1 MNAPLAATAAALVP
15 DLKGKAVLITG
26 GSTGI
31 GAAAARAFGQ
41 NGAKVALNFNA
52 NAEEAGKVAA
62 DIERAGGK
70 AVLVRG
76 DVTKSGVAAQ
86 VVAETVKAFG
96 RLDVLINNA
105 GALIKR
111 TPVADYTDE
120 YVDAV
125 LELNVK
131 QVVRFM
137 REAAVQMRR
146 QGGGGAIVN
155 VSSIAARVA
164 LPLYGPYA
172 ASKYALEALS
182 DALRREQRDVRVI
195 LVQPGAIVNVSS
207 IAARHGG
214 GPGSVIYAAAK
225 GFVATATRGWAKEL
239 VRDRIRVNAVSP
251 GVIMTPF
258 HERYSTPE
266 QLAAM
271 QTTIPMDRLGTP
283 DECVGAFLYLASE
296 ALSGYVTGQ
305 IIEVNGGQY
314 MP

>member
-76 DVTKSGVAAQ
+76 DVTKSEVAAQ

-111 TPVADYTDE
+111 TPVADYTDD

-146 QGGGGAIVN
+146 QGGG
-155 VSSIAARVA
+155 
-164 LPLYGPYA
+164 
-172 ASKYALEALS
+172 
-182 DALRREQRDVRVI
+182 
-195 LVQPGAIVNVSS
+195 GAIVNVSS

-258 HERYSTPE
+258 HERYSTAE

>member
-52 NAEEAGKVAA
+52 NAEEAGKVAG
-62 DIERAGGK
+62 DVERAGGK

-76 DVTKSGVAAQ
+76 DVTKSGVAAE

-111 TPVADYTDE
+111 TPVADYTDD

-146 QGGGGAIVN
+146 QGG
-155 VSSIAARVA
+155 
-164 LPLYGPYA
+164 
-172 ASKYALEALS
+172 
-182 DALRREQRDVRVI
+182 
-195 LVQPGAIVNVSS
+195 GAIVNVSS

>member
-1 MNAPLAATAAALVP
+1 MNAPLAAAETALIP
-15 DLKGKAVLITG
+15 DLKGKSVLITG

-31 GAAAARAFGQ
+31 GAAAALAFGK
-41 NGAKVALNFNA
+41 NGAKVAVNFNSSV
-52 NAEEAGKVAA
+52 AEAEKVTAGVEA
-62 DIERAGGK
+62 AGGK

-76 DVTKSGVAAQ
+76 DVTKPEVAAQ
-86 VVAETVKAFG
+86 AVAETVKAFG

-105 GALIKR
+105 GALIRR
-111 TPVADYTDE
+111 TPVADYTDD
-120 YVDAV
+120 YIDAV
-125 LELNVK
+125 LDLNVK
-131 QVVRFM
+131 QVVRFI
-137 REAAVQMRR
+137 REGAAQMRR
-146 QGGGGAIVN
+146 QGGGG
-155 VSSIAARVA
+155 S
-164 LPLYGPYA
+164 
-172 ASKYALEALS
+172 
-182 DALRREQRDVRVI
+182 
-195 LVQPGAIVNVSS
+195 IVNVSS

-258 HERYSTPE
+258 HERYSTAE

-283 DECVGAFLYLASE
+283 DECAGAFLYLASD
-296 ALSGYVTGQ
+296 AMSGYVTGQ

>member
-1 MNAPLAATAAALVP
+1 MNAPLAAAETALIP

-31 GAAAARAFGQ
+31 GAAAALAFGR
-41 NGAKVALNFNA
+41 NGAKVAVNFNS
-52 NAEEAGKVAA
+52 NADEAQKVAA
-62 DIERAGGK
+62 GIEAAGGK
-70 AVLVRG
+70 AALVRG
-76 DVTKSGVAAQ
+76 DVTRPETAAQ
-86 VVAETVKAFG
+86 AVAETVNAFG

-120 YVDAV
+120 YVSAV
-125 LELNVK
+125 LALNVE
-131 QVVRFM
+131 QVVRFV
-137 REAAVQMRR
+137 REGALQMRR
-146 QGGGGAIVN
+146 QGGGGAI
-155 VSSIAARVA
+155 I
-164 LPLYGPYA
+164 
-172 ASKYALEALS
+172 
-182 DALRREQRDVRVI
+182 
-195 LVQPGAIVNVSS
+195 NVSS

-258 HERYSTPE
+258 HERYSTAE

-271 QTTIPMDRLGTP
+271 QATIPMDRLGTP
-283 DECVGAFLYLASE
+283 DECAGAFLYLASE
-296 ALSGYVTGQ
+296 AMSGYVTGQ

>member
-31 GAAAARAFGQ
+31 GAAAAGAFGQ

-76 DVTKSGVAAQ
+76 DVTKSDVAQ
-86 VVAETVKAFG
+86 RCVAETVNAFG

-111 TPVADYTDE
+111 TPVADYTDD

-146 QGGGGAIVN
+146 QGGG
-155 VSSIAARVA
+155 
-164 LPLYGPYA
+164 
-172 ASKYALEALS
+172 
-182 DALRREQRDVRVI
+182 
-195 LVQPGAIVNVSS
+195 GAIVNVSS

-258 HERYSTPE
+258 HERYSTAE

>member
-1 MNAPLAATAAALVP
+1 MNAPQAVTATTALVP
-15 DLKGKAVLITG
+15 DLKGKSILITG

-31 GAAAARAFGQ
+31 GAAAARAFGE
-41 NGAKVALNFNA
+41 NGARVALNFNA
-52 NAEEAGKVAA
+52 NADEAGKVAA
-62 DIERAGGK
+62 DIEKSGGK

-76 DVTKSGVAAQ
+76 DVTKPEVAAQ
-86 VVAETVKAFG
+86 AVADTVKAFG
-96 RLDVLINNA
+96 RLDVLVNNA

-120 YVDAV
+120 FVDAV

-137 REAAVQMRR
+137 REGAAQMRK
-146 QGGGGAIVN
+146 QGGGGSIVN
-155 VSSIAARVA
+155 VA
-164 LPLYGPYA
+164 
-172 ASKYALEALS
+172 
-182 DALRREQRDVRVI
+182 
-195 LVQPGAIVNVSS
+195 S

-258 HERYSTPE
+258 HERYSTAE

-271 QTTIPMDRLGTP
+271 QAMIPMDRLGTP

-296 ALSGYVTGQ
+296 QMSGYVTGQ
-305 IIEVNGGQY
+305 LLEVNGGQY

>member
-1 MNAPLAATAAALVP
+1 MNAPQAVPAITAIIP
-15 DLKGKAVLITG
+15 DLKGKAILITG

-52 NAEEAGKVAA
+52 NAEEAQKVAS
-62 DIERAGGK
+62 DIEAGGGK

-76 DVTKSGVAAQ
+76 DVTKPGTAAQ
-86 VVAETVKAFG
+86 AVAETVKAFG

-111 TPVADYTDE
+111 TPIADYTDE

-125 LELNVK
+125 LDLNVK

-137 REAAVQMRR
+137 REGAVQMRK
-146 QGGGGAIVN
+146 QGGGGSIVN
-155 VSSIAARVA
+155 VA
-164 LPLYGPYA
+164 
-172 ASKYALEALS
+172 
-182 DALRREQRDVRVI
+182 
-195 LVQPGAIVNVSS
+195 S

-258 HERYSTPE
+258 HERYSTAE

-271 QTTIPMDRLGTP
+271 QAMIPMDRLGTP

-296 ALSGYVTGQ
+296 QMSGYVTGQ
-305 IIEVNGGQY
+305 LLEVNGGQY

>member
-76 DVTKSGVAAQ
+76 DVTKSDVAQ
-86 VVAETVKAFG
+86 RSVAETVKAFG

-155 VSSIAARVA
+155 VSSIAAR
-164 LPLYGPYA
+164 
-172 ASKYALEALS
+172 
-182 DALRREQRDVRVI
+182 
-195 LVQPGAIVNVSS
+195 
-207 IAARHGG
+207 HGG

-258 HERYSTPE
+258 HERYSTAE

-283 DECVGAFLYLASE
+283 DECAGAFLYLASE